1 MKYILG
7 VNWYYLVRNCIQLLF
22 IVPTNDICLI
32 KLTER
37 ENIIIIIIKY
47 TGFESQFVTL
57 KPICESTRSS
67 HGLDRVHN

>member
-1 MKYILG
+1 MTYILG
-7 VNWYYLVRNCIQLLF
+7 VNWCYLVRYCIQLLF
-22 IVPTNDICLI
+22 IIPTNDICLI
-32 KLTER
+32 KFTQR
-37 ENIIIIIIKY
+37 ENIINIIIKY